1 VRFYENITEF
11 AGKSVVS
18 WDAESSVEAF
28 DGKIVRISI
37 DWDEYEEGLKWV
49 DKFAAY
55 LDHPASA
62 KATGLVVGGWDGLS
76 EMAGDA
82 NLVVE
87 AIVSARERL
96 TDLTAI
102 YFADVISEECEISW
116 IELTDLSPIFAAYP
130 ALEYFV
136 VRGGPGL
143 SLGAPR
149 LPALRSLIVETG
161 GLNGEVVREVSRAS
175 LPALEHLELW
185 LGTQRYGST
194 VTVEDLEPI
203 LSGSL
208 FPNLKYLGLRDSDI
222 ADAVAA
228 VAANAPILERIDTLD
243 LSMGTLGDEGAEAL
257 LASPLVMQLKKLD
270 IHHHYCTDAIMARL
284 EALDIEVDVSER
296 EDESEYGRYVAV
308 GE

>member
-1 VRFYENITEF
+1 MTFYEHITEF
-11 AGKSVVS
+11 AGKPVVD
-18 WDAESSVEAF
+18 WDSESSAEALE
-28 DGKIVRISI
+28 GVTVRIGV
-37 DWDEYEEGLKWV
+37 DWDEYEEGVKWI

-62 KATGLVVGGWDGLS
+62 KATGLVVGAWDGLA
-76 EMAGDA
+76 EMAGDP

-96 TDLTAI
+96 TNLTSL
-102 YFADVISEECEISW
+102 YFAEVVSEECEVSW
-116 IELTDLSPIFAAYP
+116 IELADLSPIFAAYP
-130 ALEYFV
+130 ALEYFA

-149 LPALRSLIVETG
+149 LPSLRSLVVETG
-161 GLNGEVVREVSRAS
+161 GLNGEVVREVTRAS
-175 LPALEHLELW
+175 LPGLEHLELW
-185 LGTQRYGST
+185 LGTENYGAT
-194 VTVEDLEPI
+194 VAVEDLEPI

-228 VAANAPILERIDTLD
+228 AAANAPILERIEILD
-243 LSMGTLGDEGAEAL
+243 LSMGTLGDEGVEAL
-257 LASPLVMQLKKLD
+257 LASPNLTRLKKLD
-270 IHHHYCTDAIMARL
+270 IHHHYCTDAMMARL
-284 EALDIEVDVSER
+284 EGAGVEVDLSQR
-296 EDESEYGRYVAV
+296 EDESKYGRYVAV